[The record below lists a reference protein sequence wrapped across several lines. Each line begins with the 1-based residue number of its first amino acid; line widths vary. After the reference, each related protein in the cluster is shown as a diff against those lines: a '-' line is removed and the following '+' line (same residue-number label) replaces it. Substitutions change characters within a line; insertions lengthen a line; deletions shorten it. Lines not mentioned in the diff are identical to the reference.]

1 MMILLLAALFAQPT
15 APPLVVGGEP
25 AVRIERRQ
33 DFTSPGDDWVNDLV
47 PLPDGRIVAVGF
59 LDRGDGRD
67 WRGFAAFLDAD
78 GRVTARREYGAGG
91 GIDSF
96 WSAAPAAEG
105 GIIYA
110 GFTTRLGGGGID
122 GWALFA
128 DAAGAVIRERA
139 FGGAGYD
146 RFTDLAV
153 AGGETLL
160 IGHSQL
166 AGEERRRL
174 FAVRLRADGGTRW
187 ERIIEGPESISPL
200 YAEPAP
206 GGGFIIAGGI
216 GDDMLVLKLDEEG
229 REMWRRRIGA
239 PGTSDTNHGLAL
251 LPDGRIVVTGY
262 SRSWGA
268 RDNDILAVTL
278 SPTGEVLHRAMFG
291 GAGDDRPSLAK
302 ADAAGRVW
310 IVGQTTSAGAGGQDA
325 LLVRLDPVGRFE
337 PGAVLLGTTA
347 EDRGT
352 ALLPLADGSVLVAG
366 FSAGAGED
374 AFVVRLSAPAFATPV
389 AGLAGRVLD

>member
-1 MMILLLAALFAQPT
+1 MILLLAALLAQPT
-15 APPLVVGGEP
+15 APPLVVGGDP
-25 AVRIERRQ
+25 AVRIEWRQ

-47 PLPDGRIVAVGF
+47 PLADGRTVAVGF
-59 LDRGDGRD
+59 LDRGDSRD
-67 WRGFAAFLDAD
+67 WRAFAAFLDAE
-78 GRVTARREYGAGG
+78 GRISARREFGAGG

-96 WSAAPAAEG
+96 WSAAPSADG
-105 GIIYA
+105 TMVYA
-110 GFTTRLGGGGID
+110 GFTTRLGNGGID
-122 GWALFA
+122 GWALYA
-128 DAAGAVIRERA
+128 DAAGAAIRERA
-139 FGGAGYD
+139 FGGGGYD

-153 AGGETLL
+153 AGGETLF

-166 AGEERRRL
+166 PGEERRRL
-174 FAVRLRADGGTRW
+174 FAVRLRADGTTRW
-187 ERIIEGPESISPL
+187 ERIIDGAESISPL

-229 REMWRRRIGA
+229 REIWRRRIGA

-251 LPDGRIVVTGY
+251 LPDGHIVVTGY

-278 SPTGEVLHRAMFG
+278 SPAGEVLHRAMFG
-291 GAGDDRPSLAK
+291 GAGDDRPSQAK
-302 ADAAGRVW
+302 ADATGRVW
-310 IVGQTTSAGAGGQDA
+310 IVGQTTSTGAGGQDA
-325 LLVRLDPVGRFE
+325 LLVRLDPDGRFE

-347 EDRGT
+347 ADRGT
-352 ALLPLADGSVLVAG
+352 ALLPLTGGAVLVAG

-374 AFVVRLSAPAFATPV
+374 AWVLRLSAPAFATAV
-389 AGLAGRVLD
+389 AGLAGRTPD